1 MEMMRIMAEQI
12 SLRAKIFFLVGCLSL
27 AAVASVLLTTWM
39 SCRIGLALTSQ
50 IDGHLAAL
58 DVARDLE
65 RSLAMQSVFLNRYL
79 LDGQGSLLNELD
91 QQRRMFGESLK
102 RARETSM
109 TGDEREV
116 LSEIESKHLRYSYV
130 QERLIELRK
139 GGRGEPDSRSDQEL
153 DGQLRAILELCE
165 QYKRMNDQRIG
176 HVRAEIQAQDRT
188 VNMLAVAAVPV
199 VLVLGLTLVYL
210 LTRQVLDPIRELAL
224 LTHPSDRSERVTDEV
239 KALSRRVHSLL
250 EDVDQTQSELQISRE
265 HLLQSGKLAMVGK
278 LAAGV
283 AHSVRNPLTS
293 VKMRMFSL
301 GRSLKLSA
309 DQKEDF
315 DVISDEIRH
324 IDTILQNFLEF
335 SRPPKLKMQRISP
348 SDVVD
353 AAIQLLRHRIESYG
367 VAVELYRKRRLP
379 EIEGDP
385 EQLKEVVANLII
397 NACEAMTEGGMI
409 TVQEE
414 AGLTEPMGR
423 VAVIKISDNGPG
435 IPESI
440 QDQVFQPFYS
450 TKEEGTGLGLSIAV
464 RIIEDHQGWL
474 NLRSRRGKGATFTIT
489 IPCKEA
495 EAWLRS

>member
-1 MEMMRIMAEQI
+1 MEIMCIMVEQF
-12 SLRAKIFFLVGCLSL
+12 SLRAKVFLLLGCLST
-27 AAVASVLLTTWM
+27 VALTSVLLTTWM
-39 SCRIGLALTSQ
+39 NYRTGLAITSQ
-50 IDGHLAAL
+50 LHNQLAAL
-58 DVARDLE
+58 DVARDME
-65 RSLAMQSVFLNRYL
+65 TSLAMLSVSFDKYL
-79 LDGQGSLLNELD
+79 VDGQSSSLKGLEEQRRKFGSLLK
-91 QQRRMFGESLK
+91 Q
-102 RARETSM
+102 ARETSSV
-109 TGDEREV
+109 GDVRGV
-116 LSEIESKHLRYSYV
+116 LNEIESKHVRYSYM
-130 QERLIELRK
+130 QDRLIELRK
-139 GGRGEPDSRSDQEL
+139 VGQGGLETMGDQEL
-153 DGQLRAILELCE
+153 NSHLLAMLELCE
-165 QYKRMNDQRIG
+165 QYKRMNEQG
-176 HVRAEIQAQDRT
+176 LFQVRAEVESQHKT
-188 VNMLAVAAVPV
+188 VNLLTLAAVPLIV
-199 VLVLGLTLVYL
+199 MLSLALFYL
-210 LTRQVLDPIRELAL
+210 ITRHVLDPIRELAL
-224 LTHPSDRSERVTDEV
+224 LTHPKDRPERVSDEV
-239 KALSRRVHSLL
+239 KALSHHVHSLI
-250 EDVDQTQSELQISRE
+250 EDVDQTQSQLQISRE

-324 IDTILQNFLEF
+324 IDNILQNFLEF
-335 SRPPKLKMQRISP
+335 SRPPKLKMQKISP

-353 AAIQLLRHRIESYG
+353 GAIQLLRHRIESYG
-367 VAVELYRKRRLP
+367 VTVELYRKRKLP

-385 EQLKEVVANLII
+385 EQLKEVVANLMI
-397 NACEAMTEGGMI
+397 NACEAMTDGGTI

-414 AGLTEPMGR
+414 AGFTEPMGR
-423 VAVIKISDNGPG
+423 VVAIKIGDNGPG

-440 QDQVFQPFYS
+440 HDQVFQPFYS

-464 RIIEDHQGWL
+464 RIIEDHQGCL

>member
-1 MEMMRIMAEQI
+1 MISGRKMADQF
-12 SLRAKIFFLVGCLSL
+12 SLRAKIFVLVLCLSL
-27 AAVASVLLTTWM
+27 AAVASVSFAAWM
-39 SCRIGLALTSQ
+39 IHHIDSVLASRIGS
-50 IDGHLAAL
+50 DVAAL
-58 DVARDLE
+58 DAARNLE
-65 RSLAMQSVFLNRYL
+65 TSLVRQSVVLNKYL
-79 LDGQGSLLNELD
+79 MDGRNNWLNDLD
-91 QQRRMFGESLK
+91 QQRRLFDESLK
-102 RARETSM
+102 RAREASM
-109 TGDEREV
+109 AADLREA
-116 LSEIESKHLRYSYV
+116 LNEIESKHLRYRYV
-130 QERLIELRK
+130 QERLMELRK
-139 GGRGEPDSRSDQEL
+139 GGRGELDLTGDQEL
-153 DGQLRAILELCE
+153 DGQLQSLLELFE
-165 QYKRMNDQRIG
+165 QYKRMNEQSIRQ
-176 HVRAEIQAQDRT
+176 VRAEIHAKTRT
-188 VNMLAVAAVPV
+188 VSMVALVVVPV
-199 VLVLGLTLVYL
+199 VVMLGLALFYL
-210 LTRQVLDPIRELAL
+210 LTRHVLDPIRELAL
-224 LTHPSDRSERVTDEV
+224 LTHPADRSERVTDEV
-239 KALSRRVHSLL
+239 KALSHHVHSLMK
-250 EDVDQTQSELQISRE
+250 DVDQTQSELQISRE

-423 VAVIKISDNGPG
+423 VVVIKISDNGPG

-464 RIIEDHQGWL
+464 RIIEDHQGCL

>member
-1 MEMMRIMAEQI
+1 MVIQFT
-12 SLRAKIFFLVGCLSL
+12 LRTKVFLLLGCLSTVTL
-27 AAVASVLLTTWM
+27 ASFLAMTWM
-39 SCRIGLALTSQ
+39 NYYTGLALTSQ
-50 IDGHLAAL
+50 LEYQLAAL
-58 DVARDLE
+58 DVARDME
-65 RSLAMQSVFLNRYL
+65 TSLAMQSVFFNRFLVNTQTSWLNG
-79 LDGQGSLLNELD
+79 LDE
-91 QQRRMFGESLK
+91 QRRKFANLLK
-102 RARETSM
+102 QARETSPV
-109 TGDEREV
+109 GDARGA
-116 LSEIESKHLRYSYV
+116 LNEIESKHVRYSYM
-130 QERLIELRK
+130 QGRLIESRK
-139 GGRGEPDSRSDQEL
+139 AGQGGLDAIGDQEL
-153 DGQLRAILELCE
+153 NSHLAVMLELCE
-165 QYKRMNDQRIG
+165 QYKRMCEQG
-176 HVRAEIQAQDRT
+176 LLQVRAEAESQHKT
-188 VNMLAVAAVPV
+188 VKFLAITAVPLMAMLSLALFYV
-199 VLVLGLTLVYL
+199 I
-210 LTRQVLDPIRELAL
+210 TRHVLDPIRELAL
-224 LTHPSDRSERVTDEV
+224 LTQPKDRTKRVSDEV
-239 KALSRRVHSLL
+239 KELSQSVHSLI
-250 EDVDQTQSELQISRE
+250 EDVDQTQSQLQISRE

-315 DVISDEIRH
+315 NVISDEIRH

-335 SRPPKLKMQRISP
+335 SRPPKLKMQKISP

-367 VAVELYRKRRLP
+367 VTVELYRKRKLP
-379 EIEGDP
+379 QIEGDP
-385 EQLKEVVANLII
+385 EQLKEVVANLMI
-397 NACEAMTEGGMI
+397 NACEAMTDGGAI

-414 AGLTEPMGR
+414 AGFTEPMGR
-423 VAVIKISDNGPG
+423 VVVIKISDNGPG

-440 QDQVFQPFYS
+440 HEQVFQPFYS

-464 RIIEDHQGWL
+464 RIIEDHQGCL

>member
-1 MEMMRIMAEQI
+1 MAEQF

-27 AAVASVLLTTWM
+27 TAVATVSFTTWM
-39 SCRIGLALTSQ
+39 SYRMGSTLASQ
-50 IDGHLAAL
+50 IDGNLVAL

-65 RSLAMQSVFLNRYL
+65 TSLAMQWAFLNKYLVDGRYKW
-79 LDGQGSLLNELD
+79 LNELD
-91 QQRRMFGESLK
+91 QQWRIFGESLK
-102 RARETSM
+102 RARETSV
-109 TGDEREV
+109 TGDGREV
-116 LSEIESKHLRYSYV
+116 LNEIESKHLRYSHV
-130 QERLIELRK
+130 QEQLIELRK
-139 GGRGEPDSRSDQEL
+139 GGKGEADLKGDQEP
-153 DGQLRAILELCE
+153 DGQLRAIVELCE
-165 QYKRMNDQRIG
+165 QYKRMNEQRIRQ
-176 HVRAEIQAQDRT
+176 VRAEIQSQGRT
-188 VNMLAVAAVPV
+188 VNMLAVVAVPG
-199 VLVLGLTLVYL
+199 VLMLGLGLVYL
-210 LTRQVLDPIRELAL
+210 LTRHVLNPIRELAF
-224 LTHPSDRSERVTDEV
+224 LTHPADRSEPVADEV
-239 KALSRRVHSLL
+239 KALSRRVRSLM

-324 IDTILQNFLEF
+324 IDNILQNFLEF
-335 SRPPKLKMQRISP
+335 SRPPKLKMQRMSP

-495 EAWLRS
+495 EDWLRS